1 MISHNGANG
10 PESETMR
17 KFRRARQVAAP
28 VGRQTTFFDRVR
40 QGGGTGGEVYRLR
53 LHLVDYS
60 D

>member
-17 KFRRARQVAAP
+17 KFRRARQ
-28 VGRQTTFFDRVR
+28 
-40 QGGGTGGEVYRLR
+40 GGGTGGEVYRLR